1 MSKKNI
7 FLRLS
12 QRLQAI
18 LIIALLVGLALS
30 AWTATLGKAA
40 TEIRVT
46 SFADKINTDGFC
58 TLREAVIAANKN
70 TASGGGPGECP
81 AGSSAG
87 ADMIVLPPG
96 TYILTRTDN
105 GKEDSSSTGDLDIN
119 GSVIIAP
126 DPTLTPPGSVT
137 INGIAGFKDRIFHV
151 LAGNVTIREVTIAGG
166 NPSLEG
172 GGIYNKAIL
181 NIEQSTL
188 TVNKTG
194 SKGGGIYNA
203 GTLSLTNVTI
213 SGNTAKVSGGGLF
226 NFSGTSNLN
235 NVTVSA
241 NTADIDANGSGEGG
255 GIFRSGGTVNFKNTL
270 IGGNADNSAATKHPD
285 CWGILT
291 SQGYNLIQNTTGCN
305 INGDATGNLIGVNP
319 NLGPLQNN
327 GGTTSTHELLVG
339 SPAIDAGNPTAGSC
353 AATDQRGKSRPQG
366 ARCDIGAFEVEDPA
380 QPGPVFNVVAVVGTN
395 DDLDD
400 GVCSFTH
407 CSLREA
413 IHAANTRPNDSTP
426 DEIHFSLTGESPVIQ
441 VGSALPTIS
450 SPLII
455 DGTTQPGG
463 SLILDGSNATGCVD
477 GLTISGDNSTIRGL
491 EIRNFSCNG
500 IHVAAGTGNQLTA
513 NRLSANGKLG
523 IELGDD
529 GVTPNDTGDPDSG
542 ANDLQNAPL
551 LIGAVPETSNTLI
564 EGRLNSAA
572 NTAYT
577 LEFYVN
583 QSCNP
588 SGSGEGATLL
598 GSSQRTTDTDG
609 NVVFQAR
616 FAATL
621 TEGHFVTATATSPDG
636 STSEFS
642 SCVRVGLRNDS
653 WPAAFPLTPADTP
666 GIPATADQYLDRQGQ
681 SRWYKFQVLPNSR
694 VIVTLTGLPANYDL
708 SLYKDISTAF
718 ASLASTQDLVRLG
731 AEFAPDV
738 FSPDNF
744 SPDIFSPDNFS
755 PDNFSPDVFSPD
767 NFSPDVFS
775 PDNFSPDVFSP
786 DNFSPD
792 NFSPDNFSPDNFSPD
807 NFSPDVFSS
816 DAFSSA
822 QTRSMIAV
830 SAFEGIASEG
840 ISVNT
845 WDNTGEFYVR
855 VRGRNGA
862 FDPINSFHL
871 EVRLLPGDC
880 GSLSPFQTPGDFA
893 PEAGDFLTIILTDFS
908 RLEGTDAE
916 ENALRAKL
924 NEFINQPKV
933 KGVVVDVGQF
943 DWIIDANGQA
953 DANYNCPF
961 AKNLVAYAIKD
972 IVDRYRAVNPLDYVV
987 IVGNDNVIPFFR
999 HPDQALLANEK
1010 NYVPP
1015 VSDRT
1020 ASQASLK
1027 LGYVLSQDRYGT
1039 QLEISHKDEALP
1051 IPDLAVGRL
1060 VETPTDIMGMLDAY
1074 PTDSDTPGIVTP
1086 ASALVT
1092 GYDFLADG
1100 ARAVQTELEIGLG
1113 TPADTLIV
1121 NRDIPPTVP
1130 CIWPDVSEQCAW
1142 TADHLRDKLIGPR
1155 HDLIYLAGHFS
1166 ASSTLAADFT
1176 TRLTSTELM
1185 APSADL
1191 KNAIVFSAGCHA
1203 GYNIV
1208 DAHGV
1213 AGVTRE
1219 PDWAQAF
1226 AQNGATLI
1234 AGTGY
1239 QYGDTDFIEYSE
1251 RLYLEFSQQLRAG
1264 SGPVPIGKAL
1274 VAAKLAYLADTPQLR
1289 AIHEKALL
1297 EATLFGLPMLSVNL
1311 PHGRGP
1317 LPADDSIVTGTNHF
1331 NTDPGATLGLEFSD
1345 ISLIPSLTPRPTVLD
1360 IVGTEETE
1368 TALYL
1373 EGSNR
1378 VVSNPGEPVLPAEV
1392 RNVSV
1397 DNMVL
1402 RGVSFRGGVYTDLL
1416 DVLPLIGAATTEI
1429 RGIHA
1434 PFFSNYFYPVRLWA
1448 VNYFEALA
1456 AGATRLVVTP
1466 AHFKLDEGSASRG
1479 TLRYFNEMD
1488 FRLYYSAN
1496 IDSFAGGST
1505 PALAASPSIVRV
1517 SAVPDGGNVDFRIK
1531 VVGNPAAGIQQV
1543 WVTYT
1548 ATDGPFAGSWQS
1560 LDLTQNA
1567 SDSSLWEGTLPLDGT
1582 LPGELRY
1589 IAQAVNGVGLVALDT
1604 NLGAYY
1610 TPGFE
1615 VEPTVPTSLT
1625 LISPPTTGSYGT
1637 QASFTAEL
1645 ASEGTPLEGQLVVF
1659 DLGPQRR
1666 QALTDASGRATVTL
1680 WLHALP
1686 GAHEITASFS
1696 GTSEFIASSATS
1708 PFTIDKQSTD
1718 LAIDPPSASAYLDT
1732 DTGIIAT
1739 LTDANGRRLL
1749 EKTVFFVLTGSEGS
1763 YSTSV
1768 ITDYA
1773 GRAPLGKVPLPRG
1786 TYTVN
1791 AYFGGAILLHT
1802 GETVKVDDERYI
1814 PSSAAS
1820 SLIVL
1825 NRPPV
1830 IIDDAYEVDEDS
1842 ALVVTAPG
1850 ALANDSD
1857 GDGDSLTAVL
1867 TSGPVNGVLAF
1878 SADGSF
1884 TYTPNPD
1891 FYGID
1896 SFTYIVN
1903 DGTEDSS
1910 PATVTITVN
1919 SVNDLPVCTLA
1930 EPSVTSIWPPNN
1942 EFYPLSVLGVFDPD
1956 GSPIVITITGIFQDE
1971 QVGVRPDGSILG
1983 INLLEIRAER
1993 DGNGDGRV
2001 YHIFFL
2007 ADDGQGGTCTGK
2019 VRTGIV
2025 THDQGGD
2032 LDAVDGGPLNDSTV
2046 PSP

>member
-1 MSKKNI
+1 MSKKNAFI
-7 FLRLS
+7 SVS

-18 LIIALLVGLALS
+18 FIIALLVGLALS
-30 AWTATLGKAA
+30 AWTATLGRAA

-46 SFADKINTDGFC
+46 GFEDKINTDGFC

-70 TASGGGPGECP
+70 AASGGGPGECP
-81 AGSSAG
+81 AGSSTG
-87 ADMIVLPPG
+87 ADTIVLPPG
-96 TYILTRTDN
+96 TYTLTRTDN

-126 DPTLTPPGSVT
+126 DPALTPPGSVT
-137 INGIAGFKDRIFHV
+137 INTGAGFKDRIFHV
-151 LAGNVTIREVTIAGG
+151 LSGNVIIRGVTIAGG
-166 NPSLEG
+166 NPSLDG
-172 GGIYNKAIL
+172 GGIYNQATL
-181 NIEQSTL
+181 AIEQSTL
-188 TVNKTG
+188 TGNKTAG
-194 SKGGGIYNA
+194 KGGGIYNA

-213 SGNTAKVSGGGLF
+213 SGNTAKDSGGGVF
-226 NFSGTSNLN
+226 NNLGPSNIN
-235 NVTVSA
+235 NVTIAA
-241 NTADIDANGSGEGG
+241 NTADSDANGSGEGG

-270 IGGNADNSAATKHPD
+270 IGRNADNSAPPKRPD
-285 CWGILT
+285 CWGTLI
-291 SQGYNLIQNTTGCN
+291 SQGYNLIQNTTGCT
-305 INGDATGNLIGVNP
+305 ISGDTTGNLTGVNP
-319 NLGPLQNN
+319 NLEDLQNN
-327 GGTTSTHELLVG
+327 GGTTPTHELLVG
-339 SPAIDAGNPTAGSC
+339 SPAIDAGNPAAGSC
-353 AATDQRGKSRPQG
+353 AATDQRGISRPQG
-366 ARCDIGAFEVEDPA
+366 TRCDIGAFEVEDPA

-395 DDLDD
+395 DDRDD
-400 GVCSFTH
+400 GLCSFAH

-413 IHAANTRPNDSTP
+413 IKAANTRPNGMTP
-426 DEIHFSLTGESPVIQ
+426 DEIHFSLTGASAVIQ
-441 VGSALPTIS
+441 VGSTLPTIT
-450 SPLII
+450 SPVII

-463 SLILDGSNATGCVD
+463 SLVVDGSGAVGCAD
-477 GLTISGDNSTIRGL
+477 GLTINGGNTTLHGVVIQ
-491 EIRNFSCNG
+491 NFCGNG
-500 IHVAAGTGNQLTA
+500 ILLTTSGNNLIEDNTLTRNGGDGIRVESGIG
-513 NRLSANGKLG
+513 NRLASNSISANGGLG
-523 IELGDD
+523 IDLGGD
-529 GVTPNDTGDPDSG
+529 GITQNDTGDPDSG
-542 ANDLQNAPL
+542 ANDLQNTPF
-551 LIGAVPETSNTLI
+551 LISAVPNTGSTLI
-564 EGRLNSAA
+564 EGRLNTTA

-577 LEFYVN
+577 LEFYAN
-583 QSCNP
+583 QLCDP
-588 SGSGEGATLL
+588 SGSGEGETIL
-598 GSSQRTTDTDG
+598 GSTPGMTDADG
-609 NVVFQAR
+609 NLVFQTS
-616 FAATL
+616 FDATL

-653 WPAAFPLTPADTP
+653 WPAAHRMTLPTGTP
-666 GIPATADQYLDRQGQ
+666 GVPFAIDQYLDRQGQ
-681 SRWYKFQVLPNSR
+681 SRWYKFHVLPNSR

-718 ASLASTQDLVRLG
+718 ASLASPQDLVHLG
-731 AEFAPDV
+731 AEFTPDV

-744 SPDIFSPDNFS
+744 SPDVFSPDNFSPDNFSPDNFS

-807 NFSPDVFSS
+807 NFSPDVFSP

-845 WDNTGEFYVR
+845 WDNTGDFYVR

-862 FDPINSFHL
+862 FNPGARFHL
-871 EVRLLPGDC
+871 EVMLLPGNC
-880 GSLSPFQTPGDFA
+880 GSLNTFQTPSDFA
-893 PEAGDFLTIILTDFS
+893 PEDGNFHTLILTDFS
-908 RLEGTDAE
+908 RLVGTDAE
-916 ENALRAKL
+916 KNALLAKL
-924 NEFINQPKV
+924 NNEFKDQPEV
-933 KGVVVDVGQF
+933 NGVVVDVGQF
-943 DWIIDANGQA
+943 DWIMDANGQA

-972 IVDRYRAVNPLDYVV
+972 IVDRYRAVNPLEYVV

-1027 LGYVLSQDRYGT
+1027 LGYVLSQDRYGASV
-1039 QLEISHKDEALP
+1039 EISHKDEALP

-1060 VETPTDIMGMLDAY
+1060 VENAADATRMLDAY
-1074 PTDSDTPGIVTP
+1074 HNTSSGVVATPT
-1086 ASALVT
+1086 SALVT

-1100 ARAVQTELEIGLG
+1100 ARAVQTELEKGLG
-1113 TPADTLIV
+1113 TPTDTLIV
-1121 NRDIPPTVP
+1121 NRDIPPTSP
-1130 CIWPDVSEQCAW
+1130 CIWPDVSEHCAW
-1142 TADHLRDKLIGPR
+1142 TADHLRDQLLFGPR

-1176 TRLTSTELM
+1176 TRLTSTELV
-1185 APSADL
+1185 ASSADL
-1191 KNAIVFSAGCHA
+1191 ENALVFSAGCHA

-1226 AQNGATLI
+1226 AQKGATLI

-1251 RLYLEFSQQLRAG
+1251 RLYQEFSQQLHAG
-1264 SGPVPIGKAL
+1264 FGPVPIGKAL
-1274 VAAKLAYLADTPQLR
+1274 VAAKRAYLADTPQLR

-1297 EATLFGLPMLSVNL
+1297 EATLFGLPMLSVDL
-1311 PHGRGP
+1311 PQGRGP
-1317 LPADDSIVTGTNHF
+1317 LPVDDSIVADTTRF
-1331 NTDPGATLGLEFSD
+1331 NTDPGATLGLEFAD
-1345 ISLIPSLTPRPTVLD
+1345 VSLTPSLTPHSTILD
-1360 IVGTEETE
+1360 IVGTTDTV
-1368 TALYL
+1368 TATYL

-1378 VVSNPGEPVLPAEV
+1378 VVTNPGEPVLPAEV

-1397 DNMVL
+1397 DNIVL
-1402 RGVSFRGGVYTDLL
+1402 RGVGFRGGVYTDLRN
-1416 DVLPLIGAATTEI
+1416 VLPLIGAATTEM

-1434 PFFSNYFYPVRLWA
+1434 PFLSNYYYPVRLWA

-1466 AHFKLDEGSASRG
+1466 AHFKLDEGAASRG

-1505 PALAASPSIVRV
+1505 PALAASPSIVSV
-1517 SAVPDGGNVDFRIK
+1517 SAVPDGENVDFRIK

-1548 ATDGPFAGSWQS
+1548 ATDGPFAGSWKS
-1560 LDLTQNA
+1560 LDLIQNA
-1567 SDSSLWEGTLPLDGT
+1567 SDSSLWEERLALNGT

-1615 VEPTVPTSLT
+1615 VEPTVPTSLN
-1625 LISPPTTGSYGT
+1625 LISPPTTGPYGT

-1645 ASEGTPLEGQLVVF
+1645 SSEGTPLEGQPVVF

-1666 QALTDASGRATVTL
+1666 QAMTDPSGHATVTL
-1680 WLHALP
+1680 WLLALP
-1686 GAHEITASFS
+1686 DAHEITASFS

-1718 LAIDPPSASAYLDT
+1718 LVIDPPSASVYLET
-1732 DTGIIAT
+1732 ETGIVAT
-1739 LTDANGRRLL
+1739 LSDANGRRLL
-1749 EKTVFFVLTGSEGS
+1749 EKTVFFILTGSEGS

-1791 AYFGGAILLHT
+1791 AYFGGTILLHT
-1802 GETVKVDDERYI
+1802 GETVKLDDERYI
-1814 PSSAAS
+1814 PYSAAAS

-1825 NRPPV
+1825 NRPP
-1830 IIDDAYEVDEDS
+1830 I
-1842 ALVVTAPG
+1842 
-1850 ALANDSD
+1850 
-1857 GDGDSLTAVL
+1857 
-1867 TSGPVNGVLAF
+1867 
-1878 SADGSF
+1878 
-1884 TYTPNPD
+1884 
-1891 FYGID
+1891 
-1896 SFTYIVN
+1896 
-1903 DGTEDSS
+1903 
-1910 PATVTITVN
+1910 
-1919 SVNDLPVCTLA
+1919 CTLA
-1930 EPSVTSIWPPNN
+1930 VPSVTSIWPPNN

-1956 GSPIVITITGIFQDE
+1956 GDPIVTTIDGIFQDE
-1971 QVGVRPDGSILG
+1971 RVGAKPDGNILG

-2001 YHIFFL
+2001 YHIFFQ
-2007 ADDGQGGTCTGK
+2007 ADDGQGGACTGE

-2025 THDQGGD
+2025 THDQGSD
-2032 LDAVDGGPLNDSTV
+2032 LDAIDGGPLFDSTV